1 MVPASF
7 NVHHDPGASK
17 NGCRQCLRPHSELQL
32 PPASLPGSQDLQLGV
47 TQAAFKLL
55 LPWVLECVRLC
66 VSPLG
71 VESLFPIGFWD
82 S

>member
-1 MVPASF
+1 MPTSF
-7 NVHHDPGASK
+7 NVHAVEGAFK
-17 NGCRQCLRPHSELQL
+17 NGCRQL
-32 PPASLPGSQDLQLGV
+32 PPASLRGSQDLQLGL
-47 TQAAFKLL
+47 TRAAIKLL

-66 VSPLG
+66 VPPLG